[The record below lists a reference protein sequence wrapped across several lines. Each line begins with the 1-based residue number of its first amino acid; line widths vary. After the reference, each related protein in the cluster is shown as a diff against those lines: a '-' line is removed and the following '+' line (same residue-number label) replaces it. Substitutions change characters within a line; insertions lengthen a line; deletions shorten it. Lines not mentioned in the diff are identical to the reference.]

1 MAWTPLHYGNHLPR
15 SKKCFNKNLWG
26 LTASQCLF
34 CQNITS
40 EPKMQKHERN
50 KKRLRWSLEIRPR
63 YSISH
68 HVVAISPR
76 WLNTNLRPKNCN
88 PTAVATLLFSSAK
101 FCPTKSHIASLLLPY
116 PIDRFMRR
124 NAPPFLHLGLLQDQQ
139 KNTSPYHERMH
150 GFIQSGIKRK
160 ARNASLH
167 PYTSFHLKVCYPR
180 FAPFPHSHQ
189 VGFWGFRTRSQ
200 KAMASSRAKKELQSA
215 RPGQ

>member
-1 MAWTPLHYGNHLPR
+1 MAWTPPTLWQSSSEIKEVLQQ
-15 SKKCFNKNLWG
+15 NLWG

-101 FCPTKSHIASLLLPY
+101 FCPTKSHMPVFYYLTPLIVSCEETPPLLTSWPTTGPTKKHLTLPRTDARLYTVWNKKKSSKCFPPSVHFLPFEGMLPQVCSLPALSPSW
-116 PIDRFMRR
+116 F
-124 NAPPFLHLGLLQDQQ
+124 LGLPHQIP
-139 KNTSPYHERMH
+139 KSH
-150 GFIQSGIKRK
+150 GFI
-160 ARNASLH
+160 
-167 PYTSFHLKVCYPR
+167 
-180 FAPFPHSHQ
+180 
-189 VGFWGFRTRSQ
+189 
-200 KAMASSRAKKELQSA
+200 
-215 RPGQ
+215 